1 MKKKILIVSAT
12 KLEIN
17 PFLLNNK
24 IEWQTDN
31 IAHYQTDNYNITLLI
46 SGIGA
51 PATLYSVTKLVLYH
65 HFDVAFHVGI
75 CGHYGDNLT
84 VGDIVRIQSDCFAD
98 LGIDNRGC
106 FSNIFQMG
114 FAQEDTFPFSKG
126 KLTAPNLPEWVS
138 TLQNIR
144 QVDALTVNTA
154 TGSTQRANEL
164 QQLCPQGVETMESAA
179 FMYVAINEHIPFI
192 SLRAVSNKVEARNF
206 PSWNIPLAV
215 ENLNNLFISLFK
227 N

>member
-46 SGIGA
+46 SGVGA
-51 PATLYSVTKLVLYH
+51 PATLYSVTKLVLSQ

-84 VGDIVRIQSDCFAD
+84 VGDIIRIQSDCFAD
-98 LGIDNRGC
+98 LGIDNRGS

-126 KLTAPNLPEWVS
+126 KLTAPNLPEWDS
-138 TLQNIR
+138 ALQNIC

-164 QQLCPQGVETMESAA
+164 QQRCPQGVETMESAA
-179 FMYVAINEHIPFI
+179 FMYVAINEHVSFV

-215 ENLNNLFISLFK
+215 ENLNNLLINLFK